1 MATHLDLEEQEQLD
15 RVKHFWKQW
24 GNPITWLLV
33 IVLGSYAAWMG
44 WRWYERDQGVKAAAL
59 YDELDRAVRES
70 DAAKVERAFGDLR
83 QRFGSTAF
91 TQQGALLAARFQA
104 EQGQADAAIAT
115 LTWAA
120 DKADEAEY
128 RTVARLRLAGL
139 LLDQK
144 KHDEALKQLDAAN
157 AAGFEALVQDR
168 RGDVLA
174 AMGRNDE
181 AIAAWTKAWQ
191 TLDER
196 VEYRRLIEG
205 KLTAAGAP
213 PAAKAD
219 AAAASGGKP

>member
-59 YDELDRAVRES
+59 YDELDRAVREA

-104 EQGQADAAIAT
+104 EQGQTDAAIAT